1 MSMFVAFWCL
11 ASLSVTSD
19 TIRISRILRWL
30 LVRTEAKSTGNDGTF
45 GTSTG
50 PATRLTLQP
59 IIRDPY
65 TQHRMTDSFFLC
77 GLGSFDSV
85 ARKIH
90 VSFSRTCIN
99 TFALPFRI
107 AFDQTQK
114 FEKKKSVGAMDFRIL
129 FYNSRMEHQKVFKKR
144 TCQRI
149 SSSGKYIYVYK

>member
-59 IIRDPY
+59 IIRDPH

-114 FEKKKSVGAMDFRIL
+114 FWKKICWSNGFSHFVLQLEDGTSKSFL
-129 FYNSRMEHQKVFKKR
+129 KK
-144 TCQRI
+144 
-149 SSSGKYIYVYK
+149 GHVKGFLLPENIYMYK